1 MTDPMPNLTIVTHD
15 GRITMDVICAID
27 TDTDTL
33 HGRDQ
38 SHRYGFDYYID
49 FMDDSLED
57 IRSKSH
63 LCRLS
68 RQVTDD

>member
-1 MTDPMPNLTIVTHD
+1 MTESPPQLTVNTHD
-15 GRITMDVICAID
+15 GQHTLDVICGID
-27 TDTDTL
+27 TDTDNL

-49 FMDDSLED
+49 FMTDSLEE
-57 IRSKSH
+57 IRAKSH

-68 RQVTDD
+68 QEKADD

>member
-1 MTDPMPNLTIVTHD
+1 MTEPSPQLTVTTHD
-15 GRITMDVICAID
+15 GQHTLDVICDID
-27 TDTDTL
+27 TDTDNL

-38 SHRYGFDYYID
+38 SHRYGFDYTID
-49 FMDDSLED
+49 FLDDSLED

-68 RQVTDD
+68 REVTDD